1 MSSLHE
7 LSAVKLVEARAA
19 GELSATELVSHFLE
33 RIERLN
39 PDTNAL
45 VTRTPELALEAAKA
59 MDEGIR
65 APGLLWGIPFADKD
79 LVNRAGV
86 ATGGGSQALRG
97 AAVPETSDPLAL
109 VLDEAGG
116 ISVGKSAVCEFGL
129 TSYTESEVFPPT
141 VNPFSP
147 HHGSGGSSGGAAAA
161 VASGMVPFSPGSD
174 GGGSVRIPAWACG
187 LVGHKPSRGLIPAG
201 AGFDSLGGL
210 VVPGPL
216 ARSVEDA
223 ALLLDALCGSAP
235 TFRATGQPPRLHS
248 FREQLTA
255 ASGPLTIGMT
265 SVSPWDDWL
274 NITVD
279 SEACD
284 AMYRVAALAEEAGHT
299 VVPWQWKPM
308 AGYAEAFYTLWQ
320 ASAASLENDLVS
332 QDLVE
337 SLTRYL
343 MERGR
348 ELGARDLVHALGVLS
363 RFETDTI
370 RAFSRFDVVLTPG
383 LATGPPPIG
392 FYDKNDPEENFR
404 QQVRVTPFSSFVNV
418 CGLPALALPAGQ
430 NTEGLPVG
438 VHLIGGPGQD
448 ALVLRLANVL
458 EAHIGWV
465 GTRPGIW

>member
-1 MSSLHE
+1 VSSLHE
-7 LSAVKLVEARAA
+7 LSAVRLVEARSA

-33 RIERLN
+33 RVERLN
-39 PDTNAL
+39 PAVSAL
-45 VTRTPELALEAAKA
+45 VTGTPESALQAAQD

-86 ATGGGSQALRG
+86 ATGGGSKALRG
-97 AAVPETSDPLAL
+97 APVPETSDPLAL

-147 HHGSGGSSGGAAAA
+147 RHGSGGSSGGAAAA

-235 TFRATGQPPRLHS
+235 MFRATGQPPRLHS
-248 FREQLTA
+248 FSEQLTTA
-255 ASGPLTIGMT
+255 PGPLTIGMT
-265 SVSPWDDWL
+265 TLSPWDDWL

-320 ASAASLENDLVS
+320 ASAASLETDRVS

-337 SLTRYL
+337 PLTRYL

-348 ELGARDLVHALGVLS
+348 ELGARDLVQALVVLS
-363 RFETDTI
+363 RFETETI

-383 LATGPPPIG
+383 LATAPPPIG